1 MAVASL
7 VLGIISTIW
16 GVILPSKIIGAII
29 GIVGIVLGAV
39 VKKNDPSNGMAT
51 AGLVLSVVGTVLCL
65 IISVACAAACGAC
78 GALF

>member
-39 VKKNDPSNGMAT
+39 VKNDPSNGMAT
-51 AGLVLSVVGTVLCL
+51 AGLVLSVIGTVLCL

>member
-16 GVILPSKIIGAII
+16 GVILPSKIIGAIM

-39 VKKNDPSNGMAT
+39 VKKNDPSNGMAA
-51 AGLVLSVVGTVLCL
+51 AGLVLSVIGTVLCL

-78 GALF
+78 GVLF